1 MSLPEPL
8 PIFELIPDLKRV
20 LQQTS
25 TAIVEA
31 PPGAGKSTVLPLELL
46 LEPWLQDQKIIML
59 QPRRL
64 AAKAVAAR
72 MADLL
77 GERVGETVGYRVRF
91 DTQVSRRTRIEVV
104 TEGILTRMLQQD
116 PELSGV
122 GLVIFDEFHERSLQA
137 DLALALSREVQQ
149 VLREDLKLLIMS
161 ATLDG
166 DALSRL
172 LEGAPVLRSAGRSYP
187 IELRYLPRDLEGP
200 LPGIMAGVV
209 SRALEEQTG
218 DVLVFLPGSWEIQ
231 RTLSLLQ
238 ERHPQLSLHALYGE
252 LPQAEQQAA
261 LLPDPQ
267 GRRKVVL
274 ATTIAETSLTI
285 EGIRVVVDSGLTRI
299 PRFDPRTGL
308 SRLETVRVTR
318 DAADQRAGRAGRLG
332 PGVCYRMWS
341 EMTHHQLQ
349 ASRLPEIMEAD
360 LAPLLLDLAQWGV
373 KDPASL
379 SWLTL
384 PPAAALRQAREV
396 LTGLGALLDGNI
408 TPRGKALLR
417 YPTHPRLAHLLLEAE
432 ATGQGALAADV
443 AALLEERDPLPRDS
457 GVDLSLRVEA
467 LRRWRAKQG
476 TEGDLAALKRIE
488 RLASQWRRL
497 LKVQEENRLPS
508 HETLGLMLAWAYPER
523 VAKLREGEHLRYR
536 LAGGKGVRLKE
547 HDPLQGEPWLAVAHL
562 DSGTDEGRIFLA
574 SPLNIQDLKSDFKTG
589 EVVSWDARA
598 GTLIA
603 RQETRYLELVVDST
617 RITSIPEEQRVQV
630 LCQAL
635 RSEGLGLLPW
645 NETTL
650 QWQARVQSLHLW
662 RPGED
667 WPEVSD
673 QALLDTLETWLAPFL
688 QNVRKRE
695 DFQKLD
701 LSSLLMGLLPWDLAS
716 RLDDLAPSALEVPS
730 GFKVKLQYF
739 ADGSTPVLAVKLQE
753 MFGLL
758 DTPAVNGGRTPVLLH
773 LLSPARRPVQV
784 TQDLKSFWQNTY
796 PEVRKELRI
805 RYPKHPWPEDPWTA
819 TATRGVKRR
828 DG

>member
-1 MSLPEPL
+1 MSPQESLP
-8 PIFELIPDLKRV
+8 ISDLIPDLKLT
-20 LQQTS
+20 LQKTS

-46 LEPWLQDQKIIML
+46 NESWLEGQKILML

-77 GERVGETVGYRVRF
+77 GEKVGQTVGYRVRF
-91 DTQVSRRTRIEVV
+91 ETQVSSVTRIEVV
-104 TEGILTRMLQQD
+104 TEGILTRILQSD
-116 PELSGV
+116 PELSGI
-122 GLVIFDEFHERSLQA
+122 GLIIFDEFHERSLQA

-166 DALSRL
+166 EGLSRL
-172 LEGAPVLRSAGRSYP
+172 LDDAPVLTSAGRSYP
-187 IELRYLPRDLEGP
+187 VAVRYLPRDLDGP
-200 LPGIMAGVV
+200 LPALTAGVV
-209 SRALEEQTG
+209 SRALDEESG
-218 DVLVFLPGSWEIQ
+218 DVLAFLPGSWEIQ
-231 RTLSLLQ
+231 RTLFILQ

-285 EGIRVVVDSGLTRI
+285 EGIRVVIDSGYTRI

-308 SRLETVRVTR
+308 SRLETVRVTL
-318 DAADQRAGRAGRLG
+318 DAAIQRAGRAGRLG

-341 EMTHHQLQ
+341 EVTQNQLQ
-349 ASRLPEIMEAD
+349 ASRPPEIMEAD
-360 LAPLLLDLAQWGV
+360 LAPLVLDLAQWGV
-373 KDPASL
+373 KDPAAL

-384 PPAAALRQAREV
+384 PPTAALRQARDV
-396 LTGLGALLDGNI
+396 LENLRAISGGTI
-408 TPRGKALLR
+408 TPRGKSLLK
-417 YPTHPRLAHLLLEAE
+417 YPTHPRLAHLLMEGEA
-432 ATGQGALAADV
+432 AGQGALAADV
-443 AALLEERDPLPRDS
+443 AALLEERDPLPRDTGS
-457 GVDLSLRVEA
+457 DLYMRVEA

-476 TEGDLAALKRIE
+476 TEGDVAALKRTE
-488 RLASQWRRL
+488 RLAQQWRRL
-497 LKVQEENRLPS
+497 LKVPEENTRPT
-508 HETLGLMLAWAYPER
+508 HEQLGLMLAWAYPER

-536 LAGGKGVRLKE
+536 LANGRGVRLKE

-574 SPLNIQDLKSDFKTG
+574 SILNIFELKADFR
-589 EVVSWDARA
+589 EVETVSWDSRS
-598 GTLIA
+598 GTLVA
-603 RQETRYLELVVDST
+603 RKDTRYLELVVEST
-617 RITSIPEEQRVQV
+617 RISHIPEEQRIQV

-635 RSEGLGLLPW
+635 RSEGLHLLSW
-645 NETTL
+645 NETSL

-662 RPGED
+662 RTSEG
-667 WPEVSD
+667 WPDVSD
-673 QALLDTLETWLAPFL
+673 QALLDTLDSWLGPFL
-688 QNVRKRE
+688 QNVRKRD

-701 LSSLLMGLLPWDLAS
+701 LPSILTGLLPWDLAS
-716 RLDDLAPSALEVPS
+716 RLDDLAPPRLEVPS
-730 GFKVKLQYF
+730 GFKVQLQYF
-739 ADGSTPVLAVKLQE
+739 KDGSTPVLAVKLQE

-758 DTPAVNGGRTPVLLH
+758 DTPKVNGGRTPVLLH

-784 TQDLKSFWQNTY
+784 TQDLRSFWQNTY
-796 PEVRKELRI
+796 PEVRKELRV

-828 DG
+828 DP